1 MDNKQSASGGCSALT
16 VVQIVF
22 IILKLV
28 GVITWPWKYVLIPLW
43 IELGLAVLVLAIC
56 GLVVLIMWLKEV
68 L

>member
-16 VVQIVF
+16 LVQIVF
-22 IILKLV
+22 IVLKLV

-43 IELGLAVLVLAIC
+43 IELGLCALIIGACAI
-56 GLVVLIMWLKEV
+56 VALIVWLKES

>member
-43 IELGLAVLVLAIC
+43 IDLGLATLVLVIL